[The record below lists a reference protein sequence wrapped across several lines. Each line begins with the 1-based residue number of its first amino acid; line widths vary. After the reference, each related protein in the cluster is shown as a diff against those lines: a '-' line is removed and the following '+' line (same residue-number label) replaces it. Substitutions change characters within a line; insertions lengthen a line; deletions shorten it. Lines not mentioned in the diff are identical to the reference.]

1 VKYASASRG
10 SVRIHQDG
18 DRLHIEITDDGVG
31 GAEPALG
38 SGLRG
43 LADRAESVDGHF
55 EVWSPLGGPTVIR
68 AELPCAS

>member
-1 VKYASASRG
+1 
-10 SVRIHQDG
+10 VRVGQVG
-18 DRLHIEITDDGVG
+18 DRLRIEVADNGIG
-31 GAEPALG
+31 GAEPANG

-43 LADRAESVDGHF
+43 LADRAASVDGEF